1 MKKEENIIE
10 KKTPNKKKRIIKR
23 LIAIISVFALLFGAG
38 AFYVND
44 YYRADLGSIAAF
56 SHNKKTNREIL
67 DDETIVFK
75 PEKVKAGFIFYPGG
89 KVEYTAYIPLM
100 EELAKKD
107 IMCVLLKMPF
117 NLAVLDVNGAE
128 GIKEMFP
135 EIENWYIGGHSLGG
149 SMAATYL
156 AENISGFDGLI
167 LLGSY
172 STADLSKEDVK
183 VLSVFGSEDK
193 VMNKDK
199 YDENKINLPKD
210 FSEEIIHGGCHAY
223 FGMYGDQDGDGTPTI
238 TNEEQIQETAN
249 IIKAFINE

>member
-1 MKKEENIIE
+1 MKKEA
-10 KKTPNKKKRIIKR
+10 NKKKKILKG
-23 LIAIISVFALLFGAG
+23 LVAIVIVLALLFGAC

-44 YYRADLGSIAAF
+44 YYRADLGAISAF
-56 SHNKKTNREIL
+56 SSSGKVERENL
-67 DDETIVFK
+67 SDETIVFK

-128 GIKEMFP
+128 GIKEKYP

-149 SMAATYL
+149 SMAASYL
-156 AENISGFDGLI
+156 SENTSEYKGLI

-172 STADLSKEDVK
+172 STADLSKEDIK

-193 VMNKDK
+193 VMNKEK
-199 YDENKINLPKD
+199 YDEYKINLPKD
-210 FSEEIIHGGCHAY
+210 FSEEIIDGGCHAY
-223 FGMYGDQDGDGTPTI
+223 FGMYGEQEGDGVATI
-238 TNEEQIQETAN
+238 TNEEQIQETAK
-249 IIKAFINE
+249 IIKTFVKK

>member
-1 MKKEENIIE
+1 MKKEE
-10 KKTPNKKKRIIKR
+10 NKKKRIIKK
-23 LIAIISVFALLFGAG
+23 LIATIIVFALLFGAC

-44 YYRADLGSIAAF
+44 YYRADLGAISAF
-56 SHNKKTNREIL
+56 SSSEKIEREIL

-128 GIKEMFP
+128 GIQEMYP

-149 SMAATYL
+149 SMAASYL
-156 AENISGFDGLI
+156 SENISEYKGLV

-172 STADLSKEDVK
+172 STADLSKEDIK

-193 VMNKDK
+193 VMNKEK
-199 YDENKINLPKD
+199 YDEYKINLPKD
-210 FSEEIIHGGCHAY
+210 FSEEIIGGGCHAY
-223 FGMYGDQDGDGTPTI
+223 FGMYGEQEGDGTPTI
-238 TNEEQIQETAN
+238 TNVEQIQKTAEIIN
-249 IIKAFINE
+249 IFIKK